1 MIVKYT
7 IIVCFTQLIFCCFGH
22 CPDSYRDSRNDNE
35 IIIIDSLENKIDWMN
50 PSSSLLQRERRIVFI
65 FKTSV
70 VLLNYRE
77 SRHDNGVARFGSAQR
92 PENMIIC
99 IKPER
104 LSAKHHLPDLVYHA
118 RFRKKCLKYF
128 FDR

>member
-7 IIVCFTQLIFCCFGH
+7 IIVCFTQLIFCCFSH

-70 VLLNYRE
+70 VLLNYRDRKE
-77 SRHDNGVARFGSAQR
+77 ASENSLEVTIGMCASASR
-92 PENMIIC
+92 
-99 IKPER
+99 
-104 LSAKHHLPDLVYHA
+104 
-118 RFRKKCLKYF
+118 
-128 FDR
+128 

>member
-22 CPDSYRDSRNDNE
+22 CPDSYRDSRNDNG
-35 IIIIDSLENKIDWMN
+35 SL
-50 PSSSLLQRERRIVFI
+50 STRSLLN
-65 FKTSV
+65 TPDS
-70 VLLNYRE
+70 YRE
-77 SRHDNGVARFGSAQR
+77 SRNDNGVARFGSAQR

>member
-22 CPDSYRDSRNDNE
+22 RACRNDNE
-35 IIIIDSLENKIDWMN
+35 IITIESLENKIDWMN
-50 PSSSLLQRERRIVFI
+50 PSSSLLQRERRIVF
-65 FKTSV
+65 F
-70 VLLNYRE
+70 
-77 SRHDNGVARFGSAQR
+77 SRQMLFLAIGRVEMTTGARNDN
-92 PENMIIC
+92 EKIIC

-104 LSAKHHLPDLVYHA
+104 RSIKHHPPDLVYHA